1 MSPRRA
7 FIEVLFSYLA
17 GVFMFTAIGSVA
29 ILFIA
34 GVVTDV
40 GTAGARLPF
49 VGGVAI
55 FVALLAGYYLG
66 PVSLFLTVP
75 VVIALFYP
83 INGLSVTDR
92 VSGSVVVQVP
102 REARKKS

>member
-7 FIEVLFSYLA
+7 FVEVLFSYLA

-29 ILFIA
+29 ILFVAAI
-34 GVVTDV
+34 VTDV

-55 FVALLAGYYLG
+55 FVALLLATRFQFRIRYRLKIAGKRVKTREPIPQEWVDL
-66 PVSLFLTVP
+66 VSD
-75 VVIALFYP
+75 
-83 INGLSVTDR
+83 DR
-92 VSGSVVVQVP
+92 DSPDG
-102 REARKKS
+102 